1 MLKPVFVDTSAFI
14 AMGNRRDFFH
24 VAAIKAKEKLK
35 QENRNLITTEAIF
48 LEFGNTFSAVAL
60 KPSAIKMM
68 EAIRLS
74 KKWTVIA
81 IDEKIMNQSF
91 NLYKKMSDKDWGL
104 IDCTSILVAKN
115 LGISEIFTTD
125 HHFEQAGFQILLK

>member
-48 LEFGNTFSAVAL
+48 LEFGNAFSAVAL

-74 KKWTVIA
+74 KKWTVIG

-91 NLYKKMSDKDWGL
+91 NLYKQMSDKDWGL
-104 IDCTSILVAKN
+104 VDCTSIIVAKN

>member
-1 MLKPVFVDTSAFI
+1 
-14 AMGNRRDFFH
+14 
-24 VAAIKAKEKLK
+24 
-35 QENRNLITTEAIF
+35 
-48 LEFGNTFSAVAL
+48 
-60 KPSAIKMM
+60 M

-104 IDCTSILVAKN
+104 VDCTSILVAKN

>member
-48 LEFGNTFSAVAL
+48 SNLEML
-60 KPSAIKMM
+60 
-68 EAIRLS
+68 
-74 KKWTVIA
+74 
-81 IDEKIMNQSF
+81 
-91 NLYKKMSDKDWGL
+91 
-104 IDCTSILVAKN
+104 LV
-115 LGISEIFTTD
+115 
-125 HHFEQAGFQILLK
+125 QLL